1 MEQRERVGRVM
12 DKQTELKRM
21 QKEALHRHKLA
32 EDNFNR
38 AKDRLER
45 ATSDVNLIGSILK
58 EQRQ

>member
-1 MEQRERVGRVM
+1 M
-12 DKQTELKRM
+12 DRKTELKRM

-45 ATSDVNLIGSILK
+45 ATVDVNLLGAIIK

>member
-1 MEQRERVGRVM
+1 M
-12 DKQTELKRM
+12 DKQAELKRM

-38 AKDRLER
+38 AKDRLAR
-45 ATSDVNLIGSILK
+45 ATSDVNLIGSMLK